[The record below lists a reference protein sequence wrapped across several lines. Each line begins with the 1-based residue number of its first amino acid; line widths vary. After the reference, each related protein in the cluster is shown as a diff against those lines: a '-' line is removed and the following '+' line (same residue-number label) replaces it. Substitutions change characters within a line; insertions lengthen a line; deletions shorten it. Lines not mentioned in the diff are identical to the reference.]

1 MDGMIMDL
9 KGVYRVH
16 LCDIHGTGFVNQG
29 SDEFLELRDMFIAC
43 DPRVQFGYY
52 VGEQMLTK
60 LKSLSGWELDSFAND
75 DDEYEF
81 DEDSDMEYIRF
92 ASSKIEMDNSINIFI
107 TPTSNTI
114 NQGAVQLPSTSVE
127 VNRSSTTTSSTTNMN
142 NSNNNIN
149 NITNIDSDTSDVGNL
164 TNSKTADGHSTI
176 NHDEEVSNE
185 VEIIEVDGNNS
196 NNNNSSNSN
205 SNSNNNNN
213 VNRNTSDIGNLGSN
227 KTADGHM
234 SNSISSSSSSLCRNN
249 GRLSWSPP
257 NQQVLNNRVSPS
269 SSKASYSSHHLH
281 PKHKDTSSVYH
292 STSSISL
299 STKSSKSH
307 ASIFHINNNIKHQK
321 PVVPANHVFS
331 YTDPKYHH
339 ISTVEVRQRSLQH
352 SGISSSKKKRLK
364 NKFNKQVE
372 MPFNYLKI
380 KTSLDFPIQQ
390 NRLVTNV
397 PKPTK

>member
-1 MDGMIMDL
+1 
-9 KGVYRVH
+9 
-16 LCDIHGTGFVNQG
+16 
-29 SDEFLELRDMFIAC
+29 
-43 DPRVQFGYY
+43 
-52 VGEQMLTK
+52 
-60 LKSLSGWELDSFAND
+60 
-75 DDEYEF
+75 
-81 DEDSDMEYIRF
+81 
-92 ASSKIEMDNSINIFI
+92 
-107 TPTSNTI
+107 
-114 NQGAVQLPSTSVE
+114 
-127 VNRSSTTTSSTTNMN
+127 
-142 NSNNNIN
+142 
-149 NITNIDSDTSDVGNL
+149 
-164 TNSKTADGHSTI
+164 
-176 NHDEEVSNE
+176 
-185 VEIIEVDGNNS
+185 
-196 NNNNSSNSN
+196 
-205 SNSNNNNN
+205 
-213 VNRNTSDIGNLGSN
+213 
-227 KTADGHM
+227 M

-249 GRLSWSPP
+249 GRLSWSLP

-307 ASIFHINNNIKHQK
+307 ASIFHMNNNIKYQK

-339 ISTVEVRQRSLQH
+339 ISTVEVWQRSLQH